1 MLNHTHSMTAGILF
15 LLSIVLIFR
24 VYKVESFEAPK
35 QKQKQYR
42 CTGSGKS
49 QVCGYVG

>member
-1 MLNHTHSMTAGILF
+1 MTAGILF

-35 QKQKQYR
+35 QKR
-42 CTGSGKS
+42 WVCTGTGQGKPG
-49 QVCGYVG
+49 VCGYVG